1 MIGALVVVA
10 LYHLEFSAYLEL
22 SAKQHYSVFLL
33 ERVIGVHGA
42 HSVVPGAL
50 RALKALGARRST
62 WNARSAHT
70 TRSELLVCCLEERSV
85 HLERS

>member
-22 SAKQHYSVFLL
+22 SAKQHSVFLL

-42 HSVVPGAL
+42 PSVVPGAL
-50 RALKALGARRST
+50 RALKALGART